1 MADNR
6 TKSVR
11 MEAELHQTLKTLAGY
26 LNKTMDEVIAAGA
39 ARLWQETFPKVPM
52 PGDAGKGKGRK

>member
-11 MEAELHQTLKTLAGY
+11 MEEGLHQTLKTLSGY
-26 LNKTMDEVIAAGA
+26 LGMTMDEVIAEGA
-39 ARLWQETFPKVPM
+39 KRLWSETFPKVPM
-52 PGDAGKGKGRK
+52 PGEQPKRKRKR

>member
-1 MADNR
+1 MPDNR

-11 MEAELHQTLKTLAGY
+11 IEEHLHQTLKTLAGY
-26 LNKTMDEVIAAGA
+26 LNKTMDEVIADGA

-52 PGDAGKGKGRK
+52 PGERGTGKKRS